1 MRTCQGDTWAV
12 SIATFRK
19 KHVIMRILFSGT
31 PGYGHLLPLLPLARA
46 FRQQGDEVAFTTGDS
61 FAALFAAEEMTL
73 LPAGPA
79 LETLLG
85 EFIQQT
91 GADPSAEVPP
101 ELIAEFFGGIRVDA
115 TYGQA
120 LTGAR
125 SWEPDLI
132 VSEVYDFVG
141 PLLAAELKVPAAV
154 VAIAP
159 PFGPEFDA
167 LTAKVVS
174 SRYTDRGLTPS
185 EPRWLLDTWPS
196 LLQADSWE
204 EPQRRLALRPE
215 AHRSAGW
222 QPSGGQA
229 APKNRPTVL
238 VSFGTL
244 HSAPAVIS
252 PILRELAKQ
261 DVDIKTTLG
270 PFSRADYELDTEK
283 VTFVEFTPL
292 AELLQGVDVLVGNG
306 GAGTTLGALA
316 EGVPLVTV
324 PLAAD
329 QFLIAE
335 RVAASGAGI
344 ALPDG
349 AGNPEK
355 VAEAVADVLSETPY
369 RGEVKKVASHI
380 AGLASPQ
387 DIASQ
392 LKAAVRR

>member
-1 MRTCQGDTWAV
+1 
-12 SIATFRK
+12 
-19 KHVIMRILFSGT
+19 MRILFSGT

-46 FRQQGDEVAFTTGDS
+46 FRQQGDDVAFTTGDS
-61 FAALFAAEEMTL
+61 FAALFAAEDMRL
-73 LPAGPA
+73 FSAGPT
-79 LETLLG
+79 LETMLG

-101 ELIAEFFGGIRVDA
+101 ELIAEFFAGIRVDA
-115 TYGQA
+115 TYEEA
-120 LTGAR
+120 LTGTR
-125 SWEPDLI
+125 VWKPDLV

-141 PLLAAELKVPAAV
+141 PLLAAALEVPAAA

-167 LTAKVVS
+167 LTAKAVS

-185 EPRWLLDTWPS
+185 APRWFLDTWPS
-196 LLQADSWE
+196 LLQADTWK
-204 EPQRRLALRPE
+204 EPQRRLTLRPE

-222 QPSGGQA
+222 QPTTVPA

-238 VSFGTL
+238 VTFGTI
-244 HSAPAVIS
+244 HSAPTVIS

-261 DVDIKTTLG
+261 DIDIKTTVG
-270 PFSRADYELDTEK
+270 PFSRAEYELDTDN

-292 AELLQGVDVLVGNG
+292 AELLQGVDVLVGNA

-316 EGVPLVTV
+316 EGIPLVTV

-335 RVAASGAGI
+335 RVAAAGAGI
-344 ALPDG
+344 ALPHG
-349 AGNPEK
+349 AGDPEA
-355 VAEAVADVLSETPY
+355 VAKAVADVLADTPF
-369 RGEVKKVASHI
+369 RAEAKTVASHI
-380 AGLASPQ
+380 VEFTSPQ
-387 DIASQ
+387 DIARQ
-392 LKAAVRR
+392 LKAAVQG